1 MYRAVYPW
9 LGLLACTAWP
19 HLGQGQ
25 QRVWEAAVSGGGA
38 LNVPSPLRIY
48 QREVATLR
56 LRARYRTEPFRP
68 PVYYDVRLAT
78 WRGNQGWALRLTHH
92 KIILR
97 NRPPEVQRFSI
108 TDGFNLVTLTRLW
121 QRHGFTWAAGA
132 GAVITHPESTVRNK
146 AFPERGGLFGTG
158 YFLSGPVVEVG
169 IAKRYT
175 FAPRWF
181 VQAEA
186 RATAAYV
193 RVPIED
199 GHANVTNLAV
209 HGLLGVGFRISN
221 PATTQ
226 VP

>member
-1 MYRAVYPW
+1 MSRAVYPW
-9 LGLLACTAWP
+9 LGLLAGIAVA
-19 HLGQGQ
+19 HLGQAQ
-25 QRVWEAAVSGGGA
+25 HRTWEAALSGGAA
-38 LNVPSPLRIY
+38 LNVPTPLRIH
-48 QREVATLR
+48 QREAPVLR
-56 LRARYRTEPFRP
+56 LQARYRTEPFRP
-68 PVYYDVRLAT
+68 PVYYDARLAT
-78 WRGNQGWALRLTHH
+78 WRGSQGWALRLTHH

-108 TDGFNLVTLTRLW
+108 TDGFNLITLTRLW
-121 QRHGFTWAAGA
+121 QRHGFAWAAGA

-146 AFPERGGLFGTG
+146 TFPERGGLLGTG
-158 YFLSGPVVEVG
+158 YFLSGPVLEVG
-169 IAKRYT
+169 VAKRYA

-193 RVPIED
+193 RVPIEN
-199 GHANVTNLAV
+199 GHANVTNVAA

-221 PATTQ
+221 PASTQ